1 MRVHM
6 CVCVCVRARLCVL
19 ARMSVCVCVCVCVLS
34 RAQTSRQGPAGV
46 VVCAVS
52 RVCQCQTV
60 RMMMMKVLLLLGSCS
75 GPVLCGQNQSDPRDQ
90 RVFPVLSINYGYVQM
105 PFEVSLWILLAC
117 LLKLGENHNHINI
130 TAADDDYYYS
140 SSSEYCSRMCLNF

>member
-1 MRVHM
+1 M
-6 CVCVCVRARLCVL
+6 
-19 ARMSVCVCVCVCVLS
+19 CVCVLS
-34 RAQTSRQGPAGV
+34 RAQTSRQSPAGV

-75 GPVLCGQNQSDPRDQ
+75 GPVLCGQNQS
-90 RVFPVLSINYGYVQM
+90 VFPVLSINYGYVQM

-130 TAADDDYYYS
+130 TVADDDYYYS